1 MNKCIFFLFALF
13 FPLLSWAD
21 SYSCPGN
28 FKTVQTG
35 DTMQAV
41 IAACGAPLTQVKEKR
56 AFASNVEMARWT
68 YHLGDGLSSGVQP
81 MSAYWMHLTI
91 IFHDRKVVQAEKNE
105 RVGAVYGLG
114 AAICRTGA
122 QIQLGETM
130 DQVLAACGAP
140 DNTMVRHMQM
150 NILKPVTFLTYSNG
164 AYSPPT
170 TLEFDENGIMIAVK
184 R

>member
-1 MNKCIFFLFALF
+1 MNKCIVLLSILL
-13 FPLLSWAD
+13 FPLSSWAD
-21 SYSCPGN
+21 AYSCSGT

-35 DTMQAV
+35 DSIQAV
-41 IAACGAPLTQVKEKR
+41 IAACGAPVSEVKEKK
-56 AFASNVEMARWT
+56 AFESNVEMARWT
-68 YHLGDGLSSGVQP
+68 YHLGNGLSGGVQP
-81 MSAYWMHLTI
+81 MSAYWIHLTI

-105 RVGAVYGLG
+105 RVGAVYGPG

-122 QIQLGETM
+122 QVKPGDTM

-150 NILKPVTFLTYSNG
+150 NVLKPVTLLTYSNG

-170 TLEFDENGIMIAVK
+170 RLEFDEMGIMIAIK